1 MLDRSVNELEG
12 INRRGDGDVPSSS
25 LSPSNFE
32 TKAEALTVVTAEG
45 ESDVIYVEDQTSARF
60 LQVMLG
66 GTR

>member
-1 MLDRSVNELEG
+1 MLYRRVNELEG
-12 INRRGDGDVPSSS
+12 LNRRGDSGVPSSS

-60 LQVMLG
+60 LQVVLG
-66 GTR
+66 RTR